1 MAPQVSLIPAPL
13 PLHASLARRYADW
26 MHQRVSQGK
35 LRGLFVF
42 LLADGSGSVEFRPGY
57 MVDVIALMALGMPEE
72 VATTIWHHV
81 RSYDP
86 EVEVLAVFVDRS
98 GGPYSFVRLTA
109 NEKAPHS

>member
-26 MHQRVSQGK
+26 MRQRVSQSK
-35 LRGLFVF
+35 LRGLFVY

-81 RSYDP
+81 TSYDA
-86 EVEVLAVFVDRS
+86 EIEVLAVFVDRS
-98 GGPYSFVRLTA
+98 DGRYSFIRI
-109 NEKAPHS
+109 PHDEVAR